1 MKQRKVSDLN
11 REILRLSVPSILAN
25 ITVPLVGMVDTAIAG
40 HIVAADGFSQAA
52 YIGSIS
58 VGAMMLNLLYWMAGF
73 LRTGTGGLVA
83 QAFGREDY
91 KDCGRSLLRAATL
104 ALLLSLIFLLIQRP
118 FGRFALFLTSS
129 SDEVGELAF
138 RYFLLRIWAA
148 PATLALMAF
157 RGFFVGMQDSISSM
171 FTDLVINVVNVISSI
186 VLSFGIGSWDG
197 LGFDGIALGTVVAQ
211 YSGLA
216 FAASIALVR
225 YRRNVFEGVSMRE
238 SVMMQGA
245 GSYLSMN
252 ADFIMRSICF
262 TVIYMGEVMIAA
274 RFGDEYLASNAI
286 LMNLL
291 MVFSYFT
298 DGFAY
303 AGEAL
308 TGRFIGARD
317 MEMTRKSVR
326 YVFAWSMGL
335 AVLFVALYAAGGA
348 PIMSLMT
355 KDASVLACCKQFLPW
370 LMLMPPLGCAA
381 FAWDGIYMGA
391 TASKGIRDSMMLAML
406 SFLGVWFI
414 GSYLLHPQGAVCL
427 HLLMAAYFAHLLAR
441 TVHMSV
447 KYKDSVLSRFK
458 L

>member
-1 MKQRKVSDLN
+1 MNQRKVSDLN

-25 ITVPLVGMVDTAIAG
+25 VTVPLVGMVDTAIAG

-91 KDCGRSLLRAATL
+91 KDCGRCLLRALTL
-104 ALLLSLIFLLIQRP
+104 ALSLSLVFLLIQHP
-118 FGRFALFLTSS
+118 FGRFALLLTSS
-129 SDEVGELAF
+129 SEEVGELAF

-148 PATLALMAF
+148 PATLSLMAF
-157 RGFFVGMQDSISSM
+157 RGFFVGMQDSVSSM
-171 FTDLVINVVNVISSI
+171 FTDLIINVVNIVSSL
-186 VLSFGIGSWDG
+186 VLSLGVGSWDG
-197 LGFDGIALGTVVAQ
+197 LGFDGIALGTVIAQ
-211 YSGLA
+211 FSGLIFAVCVTAVKYRDAA
-216 FAASIALVR
+216 FK
-225 YRRNVFEGVSMRE
+225 GVGLKESMA
-238 SVMMQGA
+238 MQGA
-245 GSYLSMN
+245 RSYLSLN
-252 ADFIMRSICF
+252 ADFFIRSICF

-317 MEMTRKSVR
+317 VEMTRRSIR
-326 YVFAWSMGL
+326 YVFVWSMGL
-335 AVLFVALYAAGGA
+335 AVLFVAVYAIGGL
-348 PIMSLMT
+348 PVLRLMT
-355 KDASVLACCKQFLPW
+355 GDETVLTCCAQYLPW
-370 LMLMPPLGCAA
+370 PMLMPLVGCAA

-391 TASKGIRDSMMLAML
+391 TASRGIRNSMILAMF
-406 SFLGVWFI
+406 SFLGVWYG
-414 GSYLLHPQGAVCL
+414 GSALFHPQGAMCL
-427 HLLMAAYFAHLLAR
+427 HLLMAAYFAHLLVR
-441 TVHMSV
+441 TVMMSLD
-447 KYKDSVLSRFK
+447 YKRSILGR